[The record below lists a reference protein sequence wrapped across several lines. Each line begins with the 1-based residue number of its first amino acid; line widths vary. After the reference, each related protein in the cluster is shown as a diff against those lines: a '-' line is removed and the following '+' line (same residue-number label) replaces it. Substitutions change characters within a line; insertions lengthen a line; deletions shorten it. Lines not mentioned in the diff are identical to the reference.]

1 MLLNRGS
8 VRRNGTLIRCNPILW
23 RIYSFDYFLTLI
35 GYIQEHLLLSIASMR
50 VCILISTITQHVI
63 IRLILHLMLLLL
75 LPHQHLLSGLREDL
89 PTTTTRY
96 GHPITLL
103 RWFPVHVI
111 SWVVVRLVDHHW
123 VELGW
128 RVNLR
133 WLLLRRACST
143 AIGWKRPC
151 CSSLRWHLW
160 PGVLTTLVVDLRLLQ
175 FYFRLEIL
183 LRLGI
188 LIYLVGSSSGG
199 GVIHNWG
206 ASVM

>member
-8 VRRNGTLIRCNPILW
+8 VRRNWTLIRCNPILW
-23 RIYSFDYFLTLI
+23 RISSFDYFLTLI

-50 VCILISTITQHVI
+50 VCILITTITQHVI

-89 PTTTTRY
+89 STTTTRY

-111 SWVVVRLVDHHW
+111 SRVVVRLVDHHW

-133 WLLLRRACST
+133 RLLLRRACST
-143 AIGWKRPC
+143 AIGRKRPC
-151 CSSLRWHLW
+151 CSSLRCHLW
-160 PGVLTTLVVDLRLLQ
+160 PGVLITLIVDLRLLQ

-183 LRLGI
+183 LLLGI
-188 LIYLVGSSSGG
+188 LIYLVGCSSGG
-199 GVIHNWG
+199 GVIHNGG
-206 ASVM
+206 ASIM